1 MSNMDAAAVNNAR
14 PVLLH
19 RGMVREDMME
29 AVHQLHVQLPASGR
43 GNAEITLVNWGDRG
57 EGADFQWQAIALGD
71 ECNIAFYD
79 ETSKVF
85 SGEITAIEERYG
97 QGTPMLVL
105 LVEDRMHRLAKSR
118 RSRVFE
124 EMSPDDVVNEIAQGL
139 GVSVDVNISSGTGDW
154 YQMNETD
161 YNFLRR
167 MVDRWDLTLR
177 IVDGDTLRVKPEDAE
192 PEPLSVSPQAN
203 ALELRIIA
211 DLNHRTRSSG
221 IRGWNFSSGELIE
234 DESEAMQ
241 PAAQGQSAS
250 DVLAGLGWSEEEW
263 LSSPHPRNSDEA
275 RDWAAAAF
283 RRQARQFVH
292 GEILMQGTPE
302 LKTGGEIELEEVSD
316 RIAGR
321 YRVVHLCHRFDT
333 AAGYVS
339 HLRVERPDW
348 NPSE

>member
-1 MSNMDAAAVNNAR
+1 MTAVSVNNAR
-14 PVLLH
+14 PILLH
-19 RGMVREDMME
+19 RGRVHEDMMA
-29 AVHQLHVQLPASGR
+29 AVHQLQVQLPASGR

-57 EGADFQWQAIALGD
+57 EGPDFQWQGIALGD
-71 ECNIAFYD
+71 EFSIAFYD
-79 ETSKVF
+79 ETTMVF

-97 QGTPMLVL
+97 QGMPILVL
-105 LVEDRMHRLAKSR
+105 LVEDLMHRLAKSR

-124 EMSPDDVVNEIAQGL
+124 DISPDDVVNEIAQGV
-139 GVSVDVNISSGTGDW
+139 GVSVDVNISTGMGDW

-161 YNFLRR
+161 YNFVRR
-167 MVDRWDLTLR
+167 IVDRWDLALR
-177 IVDGDTLRVKPEDAE
+177 IVDGDTLRVKPEEAE
-192 PEPLSVSPQAN
+192 SEPLSVSPQAN
-203 ALELRIIA
+203 ALELRIVA
-211 DLNHRTRSSG
+211 DLNHRVQSTG
-221 IRGWNFSSGELIE
+221 IRGWNFSSGEQIE

-241 PAAQGQSAS
+241 PAAQGESAS
-250 DVLAGLGWSEEEW
+250 DVLGDLGWSEEEW

-283 RRQARQFVH
+283 RRQARRFVH

-321 YRVVHLCHRFDT
+321 YRVVHLCHRFDS
-333 AAGYVS
+333 AAGYLS

-348 NPSE
+348 NPSQ